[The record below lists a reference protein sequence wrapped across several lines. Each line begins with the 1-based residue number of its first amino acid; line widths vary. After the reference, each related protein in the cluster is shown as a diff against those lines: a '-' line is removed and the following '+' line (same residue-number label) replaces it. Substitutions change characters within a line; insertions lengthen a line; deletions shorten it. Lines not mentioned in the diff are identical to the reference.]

1 MVHLSLIL
9 MGPFEA
15 LLDGQEIT
23 AFQSNKV
30 RALLAFLAVE
40 MARPHPRETLAGL
53 LWPNVPESCAHHS
66 LNQALS
72 NLRSAI
78 HDHETTPRFLIVAGQ
93 SIQFNRN
100 CDHSLDVEELER
112 LVRRSGG
119 KTGKLVGGA
128 EDRLG
133 HADALYRG
141 LFLEGFSLADCPMFE
156 EWA

>member
-53 LWPNVPESCAHHS
+53 LWPNVPDGCAHHS

-78 HDHETTPRFLIVAGQ
+78 HDHETTPPFLIVASQ
-93 SIQFNRN
+93 SLQFNRN
-100 CDHSLDVEELER
+100 SDHWLDVEEF
-112 LVRRSGG
+112 GG
-119 KTGKLVGGA
+119 
-128 EDRLG
+128 
-133 HADALYRG
+133 
-141 LFLEGFSLADCPMFE
+141 
-156 EWA
+156 W